1 MKKSIIL
8 AVVLVISL
16 SVSFAQPYFGFRGG
30 LNVTNVK
37 ITNDESD
44 DAVMDDRYG
53 YHGGLFMQYPL
64 GAHFIIEPALLYSQR
79 GYERTIDV
87 PLLED
92 IKENINMDYIELP
105 LALKFDIN
113 ISDVHI
119 QPAVAP
125 RVGYAIVTQYLLNE
139 EELDFPEDP
148 ILLDYG
154 VDFGLDI
161 TFLNQFLIG
170 ARYSLGLADIYDD
183 DNEDITTSNN
193 GLMIS
198 LGVMF

>member
-8 AVVLVISL
+8 AVVLLISL

-44 DAVMDDRYG
+44 DVVMDDRYG

>member
-8 AVVLVISL
+8 AVLLLVSMGL
-16 SVSFAQPYFGFRGG
+16 SFAQPYFGFRGG

-37 ITNDESD
+37 ITDDDSDE
-44 DAVMDDRYG
+44 AKTDDRYG

-64 GAHFIIEPALLYSQR
+64 GKYFIIEPSLLYSQR
-79 GYERTIDV
+79 GYERTIEI

-92 IKENINMDYIELP
+92 IKTKVNMDYIELP

-125 RVGYAIVTQYLLNE
+125 RIGYAIVTQYLVNE
-139 EELDFPEDP
+139 EETDFPNDP

>member
-37 ITNDESD
+37 ITDDESD
-44 DAVMDDRYG
+44 DVVMDDRYG

-183 DNEDITTSNN
+183 DNEDITTNNN

>member
-8 AVVLVISL
+8 AVVLLISL

-37 ITNDESD
+37 ITDDESD
-44 DAVMDDRYG
+44 DVVMDDRYG

>member
-8 AVVLVISL
+8 AVVLLISL

-125 RVGYAIVTQYLLNE
+125 RIGYAIVTQYLVNE
-139 EELDFPEDP
+139 EEADFPNDP

>member
-8 AVVLVISL
+8 AVVLLISL

>member
-8 AVVLVISL
+8 AVLLLVSIGL
-16 SVSFAQPYFGFRGG
+16 SFAQPYFGFRGG

-37 ITNDESD
+37 ITDDESD
-44 DAVMDDRYG
+44 DVVMDDRYG

-125 RVGYAIVTQYLLNE
+125 RIGYAIVTQYLVNE
-139 EELDFPEDP
+139 EEADFPNDP

-183 DNEDITTSNN
+183 DNEDITTTNN

>member
-8 AVVLVISL
+8 AVVLLISL

-125 RVGYAIVTQYLLNE
+125 RIGYAIVTQYLVNE
-139 EELDFPEDP
+139 EEADFPNDP

-183 DNEDITTSNN
+183 DNEDITTSN
-193 GLMIS
+193 
-198 LGVMF
+198 

>member
-44 DAVMDDRYG
+44 DVVMDDRYG

>member
-8 AVVLVISL
+8 AVVLLISL

-37 ITNDESD
+37 ITDDESD
-44 DAVMDDRYG
+44 DVVMDDRYG

-161 TFLNQFLIG
+161 IFLNQFLIG

>member
-37 ITNDESD
+37 ITDDESD
-44 DAVMDDRYG
+44 DVVMDDRYG

>member
-1 MKKSIIL
+1 MKKSIFL
-8 AVVLVISL
+8 AVALLISL

-37 ITNDESD
+37 ITDDESD
-44 DAVMDDRYG
+44 DAIMDDRYG
-53 YHGGLFMQYPL
+53 YHGGFFMQYPL

-79 GYERTIDV
+79 GYERTIEI

-92 IKENINMDYIELP
+92 IKTNVNMDYIELP

-119 QPAVAP
+119 QPTVAP
-125 RVGYAIVTQYLLNE
+125 RVGYAIVTQYLVNGKE
-139 EELDFPEDP
+139 TDFPKDP
-148 ILLDYG
+148 TLLDYG

>member
-8 AVVLVISL
+8 AVVLLISL

-125 RVGYAIVTQYLLNE
+125 RIGYAIVTQYLVNE
-139 EELDFPEDP
+139 EEADFPNDP

-183 DNEDITTSNN
+183 DNEDITTTNN